1 MPNPM
6 QALLGSDS
14 PAKAFPKANANFAA
28 RFNHDF
34 VSIDDTDSPYSAV
47 ADGKIIVARATGNT
61 LEVELP
67 LAAASAGKTI
77 FILGADLTNDV
88 RAAATGA
95 DTINGTSIVTVPTAY
110 YCLTCFC
117 DGVEWFAW

>member
-14 PAKAFPKANANFAA
+14 PATAFPKANANFAA
-28 RFNHDF
+28 RFNQDF
-34 VSIDDTDSPYSAV
+34 VSIDDTDSPYAAA

-67 LAAASAGKTI
+67 PAASSAGKVV

-88 RAAATGA
+88 RATATGS
-95 DTINGTSIVTVPTAY
+95 DTVNGTSIVTVPALY